1 MFAAVMLLLCAM
13 LAASAASAQVYKWK
27 DADGKV
33 HYSNVPPS
41 QGGATQVQDRVGSFS
56 GPAVVSEA
64 SGTGGAAKGTVT
76 LYSTVSCGYCKMARA
91 YLTRRGVRFT
101 ERDVEQ
107 SDAAKADYRKLG
119 ARGVPVILVG
129 SQRMDGY
136 DEARLAAMLKD
147 AGY

>member
-1 MFAAVMLLLCAM
+1 V
-13 LAASAASAQVYKWK
+13 
-27 DADGKV
+27 
-33 HYSNVPPS
+33 
-41 QGGATQVQDRVGSFS
+41 
-56 GPAVVSEA
+56 
-64 SGTGGAAKGTVT
+64 
-76 LYSTVSCGYCKMARA
+76 